1 MSTQRVGKVC
11 AIRGCMFSG
20 KSTEL
25 QRRVRRNRIAN
36 KKTQIF
42 RPAADARSPSATVES
57 RVAGTMKA
65 TEIETLSEIH
75 GLLEHGIAD
84 FCMEMAAQGFDIVVS
99 GLDFTFEGKPFTE
112 PEFGCILNVVADDSV
127 LCKAVCVNCGD
138 DNAIFTKRIG
148 TGTQIKQVGG
158 TSDYQAMCR
167 TCFT

>member
-1 MSTQRVGKVC
+1 
-11 AIRGCMFSG
+11 MFSG

-75 GLLEHGIAD
+75 GLLEHGVQVIAIDECQFLPGIAD